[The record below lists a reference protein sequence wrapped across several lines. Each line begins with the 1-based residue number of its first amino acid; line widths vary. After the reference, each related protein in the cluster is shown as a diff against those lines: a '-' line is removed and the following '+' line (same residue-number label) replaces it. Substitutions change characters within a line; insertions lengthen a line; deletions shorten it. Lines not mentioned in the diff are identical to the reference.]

1 MKNLNSYF
9 ALKIFTFL
17 LLGTATSAA
26 ILRPLDET
34 KVVEAV
40 ISRQGL
46 TRITVQRDRIVNVFG
61 VSNECVL
68 EADEDQGQVFIRPTG
83 PGAFKP
89 IYLTLTTEKG
99 HTQDLRLI
107 PKDQPPE
114 ALILQENEDLKAELL
129 KEKRQQILLTRDEI
143 ENLFQACQEERIP
156 LGYKIV
162 PLELTTLAYSKG
174 TPLGSCPLLIREIKG
189 ERLRALTYE
198 IKNTSKTPLVLSP
211 QDFSKTVHAKES
223 DLIAILMIKKTI
235 NPGEGTRVYV
245 IAKSQ

>member
-1 MKNLNSYF
+1 MKNLNPYF

-17 LLGTATSAA
+17 LLGTAASAA

-34 KVVEAV
+34 KVIETV

-61 VSNECVL
+61 VASEYVL

-89 IYLTLTTEKG
+89 IHLTLTTEKG
-99 HTQDLRLI
+99 YTQDLRLI
-107 PKDQPPE
+107 PKDQSPE
-114 ALILQENEDLKAELL
+114 ALILQENEELKADLL
-129 KEKRQQILLTRDEI
+129 KEKRQQTPLTRDEI
-143 ENLFQACQEERIP
+143 EDLFQACQEERIP
-156 LGYKIV
+156 LGYKVV
-162 PLELTTLAYSKG
+162 PLELNTLAYSKVM
-174 TPLGSCPLLIREIKG
+174 PQVVLSLLIREIKG

-198 IKNTSKTPLVLSP
+198 IKNTSKDPLILSA
-211 QDFSKTVHAKES
+211 QDFSKSVHAKES
-223 DLIAILMIKKTI
+223 EIIAILMIKKII
-235 NPGEGTRVYV
+235 NPREGTRVYV